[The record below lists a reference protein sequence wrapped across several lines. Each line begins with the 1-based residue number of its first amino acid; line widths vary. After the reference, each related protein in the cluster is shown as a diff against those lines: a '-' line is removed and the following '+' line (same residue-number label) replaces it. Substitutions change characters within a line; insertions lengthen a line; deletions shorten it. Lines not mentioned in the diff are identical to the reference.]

1 MWLVTTYSP
10 NALFS
15 LRTSSSTSSGGK
27 TNLVPT
33 MYSVKMALLDAA
45 FRKGIEGR
53 EIFSWIRDLDIRFE
67 PPKQAIVNNSFVKIQ
82 TEPKDKKA
90 GPAFIS
96 SVGFREYVF
105 FEGELAIAIQTRELA
120 EQQLSLLKELLLH
133 LHYLG
138 KRGSFLQAVGQ
149 EVCEKLGQTF
159 SALLG
164 EPTAFSECVVM
175 QYLDD
180 MGPKATFESI
190 SSFDGTSAKMGRDR
204 VMKTVFIPY
213 HQKRASRDFTWYT
226 REES

>member
-10 NALFS
+10 NSLFS

-27 TNLVPT
+27 TNLIPT

-45 FRKGIEGR
+45 FRKGIEGK
-53 EIFSWIRDLDIRFE
+53 EIFPWIRDLDIRFE
-67 PPKQAIVNNSFVKIQ
+67 PPKQAIVNNSFIKIQ
-82 TEPKDKKA
+82 TEPKDKKT

-105 FEGELAIAIQTRELA
+105 FDGELAIAIQTKGLV
-120 EQQLSLLKELLLH
+120 EQQVSLLKELLLH

-138 KRGSFLQAVGQ
+138 KRGSFLQATNQDVR
-149 EVCEKLGQTF
+149 EELGQTF
-159 SALLG
+159 SSFLG
-164 EPTAFSECVVM
+164 EQAAFSECVVM

-190 SSFDGTSAKMGRDR
+190 SSFDDASAKMGRDR
-204 VMKTVFIPY
+204 IMKTVFIPY
-213 HQKRASRDFTWYT
+213 HQKRASRDFTWYV
-226 REES
+226 REKS